1 MADGNNRSST
11 KIDKQIKNISDS
23 IDDLYQS
30 NYSSRI
36 DNKANMKNIVDGI
49 NDEINDIISKINGQ
63 EVSDISNLYVRLL
76 SKEDSN
82 LSNANKQ
89 LTDGI
94 ESLFDNGQ
102 LIANALNFD
111 SIRKS
116 IQAENYQY
124 DLICKYMTK
133 LEDAIE
139 IKKDNVLSSDNFTK
153 DFINIVSSRTGDDY
167 VSTFNDRAIILKEKY
182 NIQELFEEMYYK
194 TSKYGEYFLYEVPYK
209 KAYKRLLDR
218 KARMGNAGIKFESA
232 KIVEASDLKGKE
244 FINTDSLTEEE
255 QKNFAQFVREAYGE
269 ESDFKVNLIFDDT
282 GIAPQPIENVLEA
295 ANVLKSHKSLTES
308 FYEAYENKGG
318 TVIEDADLDE
328 ELEVEEG
335 SLQWNDGLVTDDK
348 FSNNNDS
355 DKLKDIPGAVVTELP
370 RENVIPV
377 YMDTMPLGYVYLH
390 VDNDWVQE
398 IVMNGNTYNSLT
410 NNTKLLS
417 DDFDR
422 QNDVLIGQIAAMM
435 SDKINAKFIN
445 ANVDLKEEIY
455 AVLRYND
462 HFSTTHGTNNVTVS
476 FLPAEDVHHFYFKLN
491 KKTHRGI
498 SDLEKALVPA
508 MIYCMLYLN
517 SAIGNIGRASDKR
530 IYYVKQNVEQNV
542 ARTML
547 NVITQLKKG
556 NMGMRQLTNMN
567 TIFNVIGKFNDHV
580 IPVSQSGDHPI
591 EFEVMQGQNV
601 ETPTDLMDRMED
613 MAVSSTDVPVEFVQS
628 VNNVDY
634 ATRFT
639 MSNSKFL
646 RKVFQRQRICQK
658 HYTQIFRKIYNF
670 EYEENDM
677 SVKILLPAPAYLS
690 MTNTQQL
697 IDNVKNYVNAITD
710 FTLATEEDDKVKQ
723 NFVNLAMRNLLGTYI
738 DFTMIDDLVKEAR
751 LKTNEE
757 KADPDITDEGED
769 EF

>member
-318 TVIEDADLDE
+318 TVTEDADLDE

-591 EFEVMQGQNV
+591 EFEVMQGQNI

-751 LKTNEE
+751 LKTSEE

>member
-63 EVSDISNLYVRLL
+63 EVSDISNLYIRLL
-76 SKEDSN
+76 SKENSN
-82 LSNANKQ
+82 LSNVNKQ

-102 LIANALNFD
+102 LITNALNFD

-232 KIVEASDLKGKE
+232 KIVEAADLKGKE

-255 QKNFAQFVREAYGE
+255 QKNFARFVREAYGE

-308 FYEAYENKGG
+308 FYEAYENKDG
-318 TVIEDADLDE
+318 TVTEDVDFDE
-328 ELEVEEG
+328 VLEVEEG

-348 FSNNNDS
+348 FSNNDDS

-591 EFEVMQGQNV
+591 EFEVMQGQNI

-751 LKTNEE
+751 LKTSEE
-757 KADPDITDEGED
+757 KVDSDITDEGED

>member
-1 MADGNNRSST
+1 MADESRSSR
-11 KIDKQIKNISDS
+11 KIDKQIENLNNS
-23 IDDLYQS
+23 INDLYQS
-30 NYSSRI
+30 NYATRI
-36 DNKANMKNIVDGI
+36 DNKTNMNNIIGGV
-49 NDEINDIISKINGQ
+49 NDEINDIIEKINGTDI
-63 EVSDISNLYVRLL
+63 SNISNLYVRILDKEGSQL
-76 SKEDSN
+76 SDTSKKISE
-82 LSNANKQ
+82 
-89 LTDGI
+89 GI

-111 SIRKS
+111 TVRKS

-167 VSTFNDRAIILKEKY
+167 VALFNDRALILKDKY
-182 NIQELFEEMYYK
+182 NIQELFEDMYYK

-209 KAYKRLLDR
+209 KAFKRLLDR
-218 KARMGNAGIKFESA
+218 KGRMDRGIKFESA
-232 KIVEASDLKGKE
+232 VILEASDIKKDDFQDNL
-244 FINTDSLTEEE
+244 SLTDDE
-255 QKNFAQFVREAYGE
+255 KKAFSQFIKESFGDD
-269 ESDFKVNLIFDDT
+269 SDFKVNLIFDDT
-282 GIAPQPIENVLEA
+282 GIAAEPIQNVLEA
-295 ANVLKSHKSLTES
+295 VNVLKSHKSITES
-308 FYEAYENKGG
+308 FYESVGSKDD
-318 TVIEDADLDE
+318 EDD
-328 ELEVEEG
+328 G
-335 SLQWNDGLVTDDK
+335 SSVTETLQWADGLVADN
-348 FSNNNDS
+348 SVAPDS
-355 DKLKDIPGAVVTELP
+355 DKVKDIPGAVVTELE

-377 YMDTMPLGYVYLH
+377 YMDKMPLGYVYLH

-410 NNTKLLS
+410 NNTKLVS

-422 QNDVLIGQIAAMM
+422 QNDVLIGQIAGMM
-435 SDKINAKFIN
+435 ADKINAKFIN

-455 AVLRYND
+455 SVLRYND
-462 HFSTTHGTNNVTVS
+462 HFCTTHGTNNVTVS
-476 FLPAEDVHHFYFKLN
+476 FLPAEDVHHFYFKMN
-491 KKTHRGI
+491 YKTHRGI

-591 EFEVMQGQNV
+591 EFEVMQGQNI

-646 RKVFQRQRICQK
+646 RKVYQRQRICQK
-658 HYTQIFRKIYNF
+658 HFTEIFRKIYNF

-690 MTNTQQL
+690 MSNTQQL
-697 IDNVKNYVNAITD
+697 IDNTKNYVNAIND
-710 FTLATEEDDKVKQ
+710 IVLATEEDEKVKQ
-723 NFVNLAMRNLLGTYI
+723 TFVDLAMRNFLGTYV
-738 DFTMIDDLVKEAR
+738 DFSMIDDLITEAR
-751 LKTNEE
+751 LKAGEAKT
-757 KADPDITDEGED
+757 DPDITDEGED

>member
-1 MADGNNRSST
+1 MADESKSSR
-11 KIDKQIKNISDS
+11 KVNKQIENISNN

-30 NYSSRI
+30 NYSTRS
-36 DNKANMKNIVDGI
+36 DNKTNMNNIIGGI
-49 NDEINDIISKINGQ
+49 NNEIDDIISKINGQ
-63 EVSDISNLYVRLL
+63 EVSNISNLYVRLL
-76 SKEDSN
+76 DKENTGIADSYKKIN
-82 LSNANKQ
+82 E
-89 LTDGI
+89 GI

-102 LIANALNFD
+102 LISNALNFD
-111 SIRKS
+111 SVRKS

-153 DFINIVSSRTGDDY
+153 DFINITSSRTGDEY
-167 VSTFNDRAIILKEKY
+167 ISQFNDRAIILKDKY
-182 NIQELFEEMYYK
+182 NIQELFEDMYYK

-209 KAYKRLLDR
+209 KAFKRLLDR
-218 KARMGNAGIKFESA
+218 KVRLDGGVKFESA
-232 KIVEASDLKGKE
+232 TILEAGELKDEK
-244 FINTDSLTEEE
+244 FINDLSLTDDE
-255 QKNFAQFVREAYGE
+255 KKAFSQFIK
-269 ESDFKVNLIFDDT
+269 ESLKEDNFKVNLIFDDT
-282 GIAPQPIENVLEA
+282 GIAAEPIQNVMEA
-295 ANVLKSHKSLTES
+295 ANVLSSHKSLTES
-308 FYEAYENKGG
+308 FYESSVNKS
-318 TVIEDADLDE
+318 DDE
-328 ELEVEEG
+328 AVTTEG
-335 SLQWNDGLVTDDK
+335 LQWTDGLVTNDDNIIK
-348 FSNNNDS
+348 PDS
-355 DKLKDIPGAVVTELP
+355 DKLKDIPGAVITELE

-377 YMDTMPLGYVYLH
+377 YMDKMCLGYVYLH

-410 NNTKLLS
+410 NNTKLVS

-462 HFSTTHGTNNVTVS
+462 HFCTTHGTNNITVS
-476 FLPAEDVHHFYFKLN
+476 FLPAEDVHHFYFRMN
-491 KKTHRGI
+491 HKTHRGI
-498 SDLEKALVPA
+498 SDLEKGLVPA

-591 EFEVMQGQNV
+591 DFEVMPGQNV
-601 ETPTDLMDRMED
+601 ETPTELMDRMED

-646 RKVFQRQRICQK
+646 RKVYQRQRICQK
-658 HYTQIFRKIYNF
+658 HYTQIFRKLYNF
-670 EYEENDM
+670 EYDENDM

-690 MTNTQQL
+690 MSNTQQL
-697 IDNVKNYVNAITD
+697 IDNTKNYVNAISD
-710 FTLATEEDDKVKQ
+710 IALATEEDDKVKQ
-723 NFVNLAMRNLLGTYI
+723 NFVNLAMRNYLGTYV
-738 DFTMIDDLVKEAR
+738 DFSMIDDLITEAKIRAGEDKE
-751 LKTNEE
+751 
-757 KADPDITDEGED
+757 DPDIAAGAED

>member
-308 FYEAYENKGG
+308 FYEAYENRGG